1 MDFMA
6 SAVQLAG
13 EKVYEVGRY
22 STPNQVLFEEGS
34 IHSHMYVQ
42 LFIFQE
48 VFESGRAGSAH
59 TIKTLLLPL
68 LKICTTGQTSY
79 TRSWDIKSLDLELQ
93 LTASPKILG

>member
-1 MDFMA
+1 MA
-6 SAVQLAG
+6 TPVQLAG
-13 EKVYEVGRY
+13 EKVYGVGRY
-22 STPNQVLFEEGS
+22 SAPFQVLFEEGS
-34 IHSHMYVQ
+34 VHSHMYVQ
-42 LFIFQE
+42 LSILQE

-79 TRSWDIKSLDLELQ
+79 TQSWDIKSLDLELQ